1 VNDSTEP
8 YVGKHFRHWQLGWAV
23 YQVIEGRLITLARFE
38 TRSEARAA
46 LPPDIRRP
54 HPLHHREAS

>member
-1 VNDSTEP
+1 MNESTEP

-23 YQVIEGRLITLARFE
+23 YQVVGGRLITLARFE

-46 LPPDIRRP
+46 LSLDIRRS
-54 HPLHHREAS
+54 HREAS

>member
-1 VNDSTEP
+1 MEHHVNESTEP

-23 YQVIEGRLITLARFE
+23 YQVVEGRLITLAQFE

-46 LPPDIRRP
+46 LSEEMRS
-54 HPLHHREAS
+54 REAS